1 MNNPDEVAH
10 LTKAIPIT
18 TGHVLVQMLPSIM
31 EGVNNIEMPSISGRF
46 EIKFDKGQN
55 SSDSNTIQTPTTTK
69 KVPKVKKT
77 IKKTTATKP
86 KAPSKRKEKFQFL
99 SEGTTKFIRCHV
111 AACRLAQRQH
121 AAEATEKEENI
132 EE

>member
-86 KAPSKRKEKFQFL
+86 KAPSK
-99 SEGTTKFIRCHV
+99 
-111 AACRLAQRQH
+111 
-121 AAEATEKEENI
+121 
-132 EE
+132 